1 MIKIKRAI
9 DLFRLDKF
17 QLIKKI
23 NTLELE
29 NSVLEQTIKDELY
42 KIFMD
47 KLRKPQELDRV
58 KNKGIKFIDLEPS
71 DFFIDGYRFD
81 LEVYKSIYYRNAKD
95 KFKIDLMLEMKK
107 GGKIN
112 E

>member
-1 MIKIKRAI
+1 M
-9 DLFRLDKF
+9 
-17 QLIKKI
+17 
-23 NTLELE
+23 
-29 NSVLEQTIKDELY
+29 
-42 KIFMD
+42 
-47 KLRKPQELDRV
+47 